1 MSFPPPHTTTPPPR
15 LNYQSSFP
23 YQFPP
28 HHHHHHRMSR
38 GDTYYFFFFINFFE
52 NAKARAFPS
61 LSLNTQ
67 LCFSIRGGGCR
78 NARSEL
84 QPRLVSPSPLRL
96 QSHGKESSG
105 RGGRGAGLPLPP
117 PVAPPPPRVC
127 PSPSPAAR
135 PPSSR
140 RPRPPRSGLLFPDGS
155 GGDGDGGMG
164 GGGNLD
170 PAEACCGGRGV
181 GEDRSKGGPGEV
193 RAPSRVPRILR
204 GKPADPE
211 FPVGRPVC
219 SQFLSDCW

>member
-117 PVAPPPPRVC
+117 PVSRPPPPVC
-127 PSPSPAAR
+127 VPHPPRPPAR
-135 PPSSR
+135 PPPAALGLPAPGCFSPTAPGGTGMGEWGGGGTWIPQKLVAGEGGWGR
-140 RPRPPRSGLLFPDGS
+140 IGVREVPGRSGLL
-155 GGDGDGGMG
+155 
-164 GGGNLD
+164 
-170 PAEACCGGRGV
+170 
-181 GEDRSKGGPGEV
+181 
-193 RAPSRVPRILR
+193 
-204 GKPADPE
+204 
-211 FPVGRPVC
+211 PVC
-219 SQFLSDCW
+219 RAS